1 MHLTMVIFIGT
12 EDSLA
17 RVAEQADATDLKSVG
32 VKPVPVQVRS
42 RAPFTYRGVEQLV
55 ACRAHN
61 PKVARF
67 ESRLRNHMDLKSL
80 DFRSFSFSR
89 SFDFK

>member
-42 RAPFTYRGVEQLV
+42 RAPVFW
-55 ACRAHN
+55 
-61 PKVARF
+61 
-67 ESRLRNHMDLKSL
+67 
-80 DFRSFSFSR
+80 
-89 SFDFK
+89 